1 MSSSPGPVMAPSAFL
16 AMSPDKLL
24 ETHSV
29 AEAEAVAGQ
38 LSR

>member
-1 MSSSPGPVMAPSAFL
+1 MSSSPGLVMAPSAFL
-16 AMSPDKLL
+16 TMSPDKLL

>member
-1 MSSSPGPVMAPSAFL
+1 MSSSPGPVLAPSAFL
-16 AMSPDKLL
+16 DMSPDKLL

-29 AEAEAVAGQ
+29 AEAELVAGQ